1 MIPKYTP
8 LDVAAIFSDESRLRR
23 WLEVELLACEAWSA
37 IGRIPA
43 DVLPALRRA
52 RIDVDRIAALEAEQG
67 HDLAAFVSGVQETLG
82 EEGRFIHFG
91 LTSSDVVDTA
101 LATQLRDAAAIL
113 DTDARALE
121 SALAAQAT
129 RYRLTVMPGRTH
141 GIHAEPLTLGVKFA
155 NHYDEVRRSRER
167 LQRAAAE
174 VAVGQ
179 ISGAVGT
186 HASVPPSIEEH
197 VCTAL
202 GLGVAPVT
210 TQVVARDRHASL
222 VTSIALLGAVLER
235 VATTVRLCQQTDVGE
250 LEEPFSSKQRGSS
263 AMPHKRNPVLSERI
277 VGLARVLRGYAM
289 TALDDVALWHERDIS
304 HSSAERV
311 ILPDSVAVLAYMLR
325 LSTRIVNGI
334 RVDEERMLAN
344 VERDG
349 GIVFSQPILTALIGE
364 AGWSR
369 DAAYRTVQ
377 ALAARARSGEAG
389 FRDLVSADA
398 VITAALTPGQLET
411 AFAIENYLAHIDA
424 TFRRLGLSLAET
436 GAAGDTN
443 GSTPAHHLA
452 AEAGLGGGRS

>member
-1 MIPKYTP
+1 
-8 LDVAAIFSDESRLRR
+8 
-23 WLEVELLACEAWSA
+23 
-37 IGRIPA
+37 
-43 DVLPALRRA
+43 
-52 RIDVDRIAALEAEQG
+52 
-67 HDLAAFVSGVQETLG
+67 
-82 EEGRFIHFG
+82 
-91 LTSSDVVDTA
+91 
-101 LATQLRDAAAIL
+101 
-113 DTDARALE
+113 
-121 SALAAQAT
+121 
-129 RYRLTVMPGRTH
+129 
-141 GIHAEPLTLGVKFA
+141 
-155 NHYDEVRRSRER
+155 VRRSRER

-325 LSTRIVNGI
+325 LSTRVVNGI

-349 GIVFSQPILTALIGE
+349 GIVFSQPVLTALIGE

-377 ALAARARSGEAG
+377 GLAARARAGEAG
-389 FRDLVSADA
+389 FRDLVSADDT
-398 VITAALTPGQLET
+398 VKAALTPGQLDT
-411 AFAIENYLAHIDA
+411 AFAIENYLAHIDE
-424 TFRRLGLSLAET
+424 TFRRLGLSLADR
-436 GAAGDTN
+436 GAPGDTN
-443 GSTPAHHLA
+443 GSTPAHLA